1 MILQGKAFFN
11 VKEVPPLHP
20 SQENFFGKES
30 MFGRTFAAGAS
41 PVSCWLPASNGRENR
56 AAGSSPAT
64 VN

>member
-1 MILQGKAFFN
+1 MQKKA
-11 VKEVPPLHP
+11 PPLRP